1 MTTIN
6 YLIINHN
13 NKIVSTKV
21 KKKKMQQY
29 DAHVHVN

>member
-21 KKKKMQQY
+21 KKKKKN
-29 DAHVHVN
+29 ATV